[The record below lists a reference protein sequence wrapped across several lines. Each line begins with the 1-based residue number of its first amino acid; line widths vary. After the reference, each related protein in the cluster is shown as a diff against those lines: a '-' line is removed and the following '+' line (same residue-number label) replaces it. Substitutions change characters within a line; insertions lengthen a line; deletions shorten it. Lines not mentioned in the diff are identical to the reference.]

1 MVENVVSLLEK
12 LTNTS
17 GINLVV
23 ALLVAI
29 CLILIFKGGK

>member
-17 GINLVV
+17 GINLIV
-23 ALLVAI
+23 ALLAAI
-29 CLILIFKGGK
+29 GLILIFKGGK

>member
-1 MVENVVSLLEK
+1 MVENVVTLLEK
-12 LTNTS
+12 LTNTT

>member
-23 ALLVAI
+23 FLLFAI
-29 CLILIFKGGK
+29 GLILIFKGGK